1 MIKTQETTDKLAG
14 SLSLL
19 CALHC
24 LFMPSFLI
32 LTSGF
37 LSFSIDNEFLHFIIL
52 LLAVP
57 VSVYALIQGLKNHK
71 ELFIFIIGLCGL
83 SVLSTAYYLGEA
95 ALGEALEKTLTV
107 VGSLIVIFA
116 HYRNH
121 QACKALECDSCH
133 D

>member
-52 LLAVP
+52 LFAVP

-95 ALGEALEKTLTV
+95 ALGETLEKTLTV
-107 VGSLIVIFA
+107 AGSLIIVFA

>member
-1 MIKTQETTDKLAG
+1 MIKTQETTDKLAA

-57 VSVYALIQGLKNHK
+57 VSVYALIQGLKM
-71 ELFIFIIGLCGL
+71 
-83 SVLSTAYYLGEA
+83 
-95 ALGEALEKTLTV
+95 
-107 VGSLIVIFA
+107 
-116 HYRNH
+116 
-121 QACKALECDSCH
+121 CK
-133 D
+133 